1 MRVLFAAAVAPL
13 ALGAAL
19 LAGSTS
25 LAAKAPPSTLPSAAD
40 QALSRDILAELIAIN
55 TVHPQGT
62 RKAVD
67 AIVARLKAA
76 GFQDSDYQILAPK
89 GQEAWANLVVRLK
102 GKGKAR
108 PILYEGHLDVVEAKP
123 EDWTLPPFQ
132 LTEKDGWFYGRGV
145 LDMKGDDVAI
155 LMSVIRMKREGFVPD
170 RDIILAFTADEESG
184 DANGVD
190 FLMKQHRDAVDAEF
204 AVNVDAGGG
213 AYLKDQR
220 IAYTVQTSEKT
231 YVTFQLET
239 TNPGGH
245 SSRPPKENA
254 IYRLAA
260 ALGRLDANL
269 DLPWKT
275 TATTRGLFAAQA
287 GREEGQ
293 RKADFLAVA
302 QDSPDPAAAARLAQD
317 PFWNAMLRT
326 TCTPTLLAGGHAE
339 NALPQR
345 ATVAIQ
351 CRMIPGDTE
360 AGTMAAIVKAVD
372 DPQVTVTVIN
382 PAQDSAESPPTPAL
396 MKTVQGVVSGMWPGV
411 AINPVMET
419 GATDGLYSRA
429 AGIPT
434 YGLSGMF
441 SDIEDNR
448 AHGRDERI
456 LVSAFYEDVEF
467 AYRLMKALSRA

>member
-1 MRVLFAAAVAPL
+1 MRAFVAAAAV
-13 ALGAAL
+13 AAL
-19 LAGSTS
+19 LAGSAAQ
-25 LAAKAPPSTLPSAAD
+25 AAKPAPQPLPPPAD
-40 QALSRDILAELIAIN
+40 QALARDMLAELISIN

-67 AIVARLKAA
+67 AILARLKAA

-132 LTEKDGWFYGRGV
+132 LTEKDGYFYGRGV
-145 LDMKGDDVAI
+145 IDMKGDDIAI
-155 LMSVIRMKREGFVPD
+155 LMSIIRMKREGFVPD

-190 FLMKQHRDAVDAEF
+190 FLMKQHREAVDAEY

-213 AYLKDQR
+213 AYLQGQR
-220 IAYTVQTSEKT
+220 IGYTVQTSEKT
-231 YVTFQLET
+231 YVTYQLEV

-260 ALGRLDANL
+260 ALGRLDASL
-269 DLPWKT
+269 DLPFKT
-275 TATTRGLFAAQA
+275 TATTRAMFAAQA

-302 QDSPDPAAAARLAQD
+302 QDAPDPAAAARLGQD

-345 ATVAIQ
+345 ATAAIQ
-351 CRMIPGDTE
+351 CRMMPGDTE
-360 AGTMAAIVKAVD
+360 AQTLAAIVKAVD
-372 DPQVTVTVIN
+372 DPQVAVTVIN
-382 PAQDSAESPPTPAL
+382 PAQNSAESPPTPAL
-396 MKTVQGVVSGMWPGV
+396 MKTVQGVVSGLWPGV
-411 AINPVMET
+411 AVSPVMET

-467 AYRLMKALSRA
+467 AYRLMKALSKA